1 MMDPVTPYC
10 GTAPLPGALAARWN
24 LDPVLIAI
32 LAAFGL
38 AYALGAG
45 RARLGVGERAAFAAG
60 FGVTVLALVS
70 PLCPLSVALFAARVG
85 QHMLIAL
92 VGAPLV
98 VLGRPGAALRALL
111 PARADPAA
119 PEIGPVTAG
128 LLFAVALWLWHM
140 PVPYSAT
147 FRSDCVYWL
156 MHVSLLASACLLW
169 HSLLTREN
177 GALVGLTV
185 GIGTSIQMGFLGAIL
200 TLAGRPLFPDHR
212 VSAPPWGL
220 SALADQQLGG
230 VLMWVPGCSVFV
242 LAACLTLVRL
252 MRDPYAFQSLETDR
266 STFCS
271 VDGASAVSRTRP
283 VLLG

>member
-1 MMDPVTPYC
+1 MTDLVVPYC

-32 LAAFGL
+32 LVALGL

-60 FGVTVLALVS
+60 FGVTALALVS
-70 PLCPLSVALFAARVG
+70 PLCPLSVALFSARVG

-98 VLGRPGAALRALL
+98 VVGRPGAAFRTLL
-111 PARADPAA
+111 PARVKPIL
-119 PEIGPVTAG
+119 PEIGPITAG

-140 PVPYSAT
+140 PVPYAAT
-147 FRSDCVYWL
+147 FRSDAVYWL
-156 MHVSLLASACLLW
+156 MHVTLFGTACLLW
-169 HSLLTREN
+169 HSLLTREG
-177 GALVGLTV
+177 GALVGMAV

-200 TLAGRPLFPDHR
+200 TLADHPLFPEHR
-212 VSAPPWGL
+212 LSAPPWGF
-220 SALADQQLGG
+220 SPLADQQLGG

-242 LAACLTLVRL
+242 LAACLTLARL
-252 MRDPYAFQSLETDR
+252 MRGPPALRARMAGGVSY
-266 STFCS
+266 
-271 VDGASAVSRTRP
+271 GAAGLR
-283 VLLG
+283 